1 MNILNIEDLNYHSAP
16 DPATSGHNF
25 IVTFFICAFHQINF
39 SLVEKNIFLVINF
52 IFEIQRT

>member
-25 IVTFFICAFHQINF
+25 IVTLFLLRFSSDNNKFFN
-39 SLVEKNIFLVINF
+39 SGETLFL
-52 IFEIQRT
+52 ESG